1 MAKPKPKPKLP
12 TKPRS
17 SMNKPPPPVKGP
29 KTRTISKS
37 LVLQM
42 LLVKLADS
50 KTCDWHALSLRLAPP
65 KSKRGKVKAG
75 ISGSDLHEL
84 YHNFILPGLKAGRPL
99 WREGEGRDVEVEE
112 GEEGEGEF
120 DEEEGAPTSP
130 VACRRGAAGLTT
142 VEGGGEREEEED
154 EDEEGDDAADTDDE
168 EAEMKAASTPTK
180 LNSNTVTNNSSD
192 PKAVDTAEEPQ
203 EDSDVELETSS
214 WNESERRSPEAE
226 TEPEEGADSE
236 HEAEPVPWSSS
247 FARAPSLTLPN
258 ARPQPTGKADEL
270 VATEKM
276 ESSSSP
282 IPTSPRLNLEDND
295 NEFMNEDGDKTKA
308 SDDESECE
316 PETRTMRSP
325 HSSST
330 RDTPSARFVKSPP
343 KRANRQPPSKP
354 QGSDDEE
361 TDTRETPRTGRRP
374 TRKYT
379 RTRFPT
385 DIDAQSQAESCKI
398 PLPPTLKN
406 ARKQPSASSPVGPRR
421 SATTSDPNHE
431 DDPFDDTGSAQY
443 VSEREP
449 TRKRAKVEPFDF
461 DDEPSSSATSPE
473 TTSTPKAPKV
483 PLKSAVKPTPKTAPP
498 AKTARVPK
506 STPRTP
512 TPVAKPLAKPAPKPR
527 RKMQTKNESAAEA
540 PVPKRLYWA
549 Q

>member
-1 MAKPKPKPKLP
+1 MTKPKLKPKLP

-17 SMNKPPPPVKGP
+17 STNKPPPPVKGP

-120 DEEEGAPTSP
+120 EEEEGAPTSP
-130 VACRRGAAGLTT
+130 VACQRGAARLTT
-142 VEGGGEREEEED
+142 VDEGGKREEEDD
-154 EDEEGDDAADTDDE
+154 EDEEGDDGADIDDE
-168 EAEMKAASTPTK
+168 EAEMKAALTPTK
-180 LNSNTVTNNSSD
+180 LNSKAVTSNSPD
-192 PKAVDTAEEPQ
+192 LKAVDTDAEPQ
-203 EDSDVELETSS
+203 EDRDVEFETSS
-214 WNESERRSPEAE
+214 RNKSERRSPEVE
-226 TEPEEGADSE
+226 TEPEEGVDSE
-236 HEAEPVPWSSS
+236 HEAEPVRRSSS
-247 FARAPSLTLPN
+247 FARAPSLTLP
-258 ARPQPTGKADEL
+258 ARPQHTGKEDEL

-276 ESSSSP
+276 ESSSSS
-282 IPTSPRLNLEDND
+282 IPTSLRLNLEDND
-295 NEFMNEDGDKTKA
+295 NEFKNEDGDETKA
-308 SDDESECE
+308 SGDESECE

-330 RDTPSARFVKSPP
+330 RDTPSARFVKSPR
-343 KRANRQPPSKP
+343 KSANCQPPSKP
-354 QGSDDEE
+354 QGSDD
-361 TDTRETPRTGRRP
+361 TRETRRTGHWP
-374 TRKYT
+374 KRKYT

-385 DIDAQSQAESCKI
+385 VIDAESQAKSCKI
-398 PLPPTLKN
+398 FPPPTLKN
-406 ARKQPSASSPVGPRR
+406 ARKQPSASSPVDPCP
-421 SATTSDPNHE
+421 SASDPNHE

-443 VSEREP
+443 VGEREP
-449 TRKRAKVEPFDF
+449 PRKRAKVEPFDF
-461 DDEPSSSATSPE
+461 DDEPSSSATSPK
-473 TTSTPKAPKV
+473 TTSTPKAPKA
-483 PLKSAVKPTPKTAPP
+483 PLKSSVKRTPKTAPL
-498 AKTARVPK
+498 AKTAHVPK

-512 TPVAKPLAKPAPKPR
+512 TPVAKPLAKPAPKQR
-527 RKMQTKNESAAEA
+527 RKMQTKNESPAEA
-540 PVPKRLYWA
+540 PAPKRSYWA